1 MSEAPLHLE
10 LAGVSLRYGEVRA
23 LQQVNLKVP
32 GGQVVAL
39 IGANGAGKSSA
50 LRAITGLRNVAEGE
64 VRLNGTVINAPST
77 GKSRPDRNTFTASG
91 SVTCCQ
97 EWGMGQ
103 PTRFSGLSVK

>member
-32 GGQVVAL
+32 SGQVVAL

-64 VRLNGTVINAPST
+64 VRLNGTVINAPGKQVGAHALVRLAGVNYLVRST
-77 GKSRPDRNTFTASG
+77 TTILAGRARG
-91 SVTCCQ
+91 SC
-97 EWGMGQ
+97 
-103 PTRFSGLSVK
+103 R